1 MINYIL
7 CRFIHN
13 SQKLENLD
21 VLQQK
26 WLQKMWHIYTMKF
39 PALKTYNIMRLAG
52 KWMELEK
59 KKKRVLSE
67 VRLT

>member
-1 MINYIL
+1 
-7 CRFIHN
+7 
-13 SQKLENLD
+13 
-21 VLQQK
+21 
-26 WLQKMWHIYTMKF
+26 MWHIYTMKF